1 MFVSESES
9 ESESASESVSA
20 RVRLFHLPVGEVPIY
35 RVYNKVKECLLPDRV
50 YYNVNAVVAYNIIA
64 TADTSSPLLL
74 RMRKR
79 HRMINFLFIISC
91 HSQEHG
97 NNDIGGRVVRV
108 CYYSVINASSS
119 SYLAAERALGIRG
132 TKVRKERISYLC
144 LSVTPKLKFNA
155 GVIIQ
160 ICTMI
165 IIEIYTIY
173 SRAAQEETQRV
184 L

>member
-1 MFVSESES
+1 
-9 ESESASESVSA
+9 
-20 RVRLFHLPVGEVPIY
+20 
-35 RVYNKVKECLLPDRV
+35 
-50 YYNVNAVVAYNIIA
+50 
-64 TADTSSPLLL
+64 
-74 RMRKR
+74 
-79 HRMINFLFIISC
+79 MINFLFIISC

-97 NNDIGGRVVRV
+97 NNGIGGRVVRV
-108 CYYSVINASSS
+108 CYYGVINVSSS

-144 LSVTPKLKFNA
+144 LSVTPSFNA

>member
-1 MFVSESES
+1 
-9 ESESASESVSA
+9 
-20 RVRLFHLPVGEVPIY
+20 
-35 RVYNKVKECLLPDRV
+35 
-50 YYNVNAVVAYNIIA
+50 
-64 TADTSSPLLL
+64 
-74 RMRKR
+74 
-79 HRMINFLFIISC
+79 MINFLFIISC

-97 NNDIGGRVVRV
+97 NNGIGGRVVRV
-108 CYYSVINASSS
+108 CYYRVINVSSS

-144 LSVTPKLKFNA
+144 LSVTPNFNA